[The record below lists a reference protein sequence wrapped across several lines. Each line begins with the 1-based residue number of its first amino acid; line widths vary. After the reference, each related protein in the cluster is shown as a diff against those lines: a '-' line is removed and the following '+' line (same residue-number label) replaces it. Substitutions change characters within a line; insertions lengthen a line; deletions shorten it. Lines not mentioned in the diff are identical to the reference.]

1 MIDIAKG
8 ERSGAEY
15 FKKLSGYLTFA
26 FFAILVIIFWVFIW
40 IFWVKKCLCF
50 QNVFGDYIDKVF
62 VWWLSWIFLCGILA
76 CCIAGFVTA
85 NRYGF
90 ALNGVQC
97 AYERIYYDSIYGQL
111 KETYPRFEGLEN
123 INYTIDS
130 LIKLTE
136 LEPITMD
143 LFYKNFDEL
152 SKDLNYTFQGKED
165 YVKNLFTYPFPKS
178 ISEFLLTNYNV
189 SATEQNNINETLNII
204 LKEAYSGINNY
215 IQLYNNGKYLKN
227 ATETL
232 SNLKS
237 KFISIS
243 TNFAEYE
250 SKFIKDFNYYAN
262 VAYHWGKTVPMIY
275 FYLLLMFVVI
285 SGALLITY
293 YCTYCLNF
301 NQKFWIIPMHIAWNG
316 ICFFMFSFFMYGCA
330 YGMLYL
336 GAIDSIG
343 YLNYTFSE
351 ENLESNDI
359 VILPNASQ
367 EFLSYCLLS
376 KPNYFKNKSELVILN
391 DFINN
396 AIKLEAWENLNCPNL
411 DSNKSLEKVCDDL
424 FNDTKT
430 NYNKY
435 IENFTNETQEFKDLV
450 EQTGNIYANFNCS
463 FIHNNINL
471 MLNALWDFAWET
483 RILCALSCCIGF
495 FGIFAVCGFLWS
507 IHLWE
512 KQERRPLMKNRKLR
526 KVKIDNSGSDKDSD
540 DS

>member
-1 MIDIAKG
+1 MINIAKG

-165 YVKNLFTYPFPKS
+165 YVKNLFTYPFPKN

-189 SATEQNNINETLNII
+189 SATEQNNINETLNIL

-262 VAYHWGKTVPMIY
+262 VAYHWGKTVPMI
-275 FYLLLMFVVI
+275 
-285 SGALLITY
+285 LI
-293 YCTYCLNF
+293 
-301 NQKFWIIPMHIAWNG
+301 I
-316 ICFFMFSFFMYGCA
+316 
-330 YGMLYL
+330 
-336 GAIDSIG
+336 
-343 YLNYTFSE
+343 
-351 ENLESNDI
+351 
-359 VILPNASQ
+359 
-367 EFLSYCLLS
+367 
-376 KPNYFKNKSELVILN
+376 
-391 DFINN
+391 
-396 AIKLEAWENLNCPNL
+396 
-411 DSNKSLEKVCDDL
+411 
-424 FNDTKT
+424 
-430 NYNKY
+430 
-435 IENFTNETQEFKDLV
+435 
-450 EQTGNIYANFNCS
+450 
-463 FIHNNINL
+463 
-471 MLNALWDFAWET
+471 
-483 RILCALSCCIGF
+483 
-495 FGIFAVCGFLWS
+495 
-507 IHLWE
+507 
-512 KQERRPLMKNRKLR
+512 
-526 KVKIDNSGSDKDSD
+526 
-540 DS
+540 